1 MHSTMWLLS
10 VAFAS
15 LVLYLM
21 LKSRS
26 LRQKLR
32 FFLLMSLIISQ
43 VIFNSI
49 QVVFYILLLCQ
60 YQLSRAMCAVYFL
73 ILFSTLNNELFS
85 VMAMSVDR
93 YVAICWSLRVRNAV
107 ITIALVAASGPFAL
121 FLAEEILAERH
132 NPNMICT
139 VDNVTLFNTGQMRVV
154 YSVFRVCASSL
165 VVVISYILIYRE
177 GRRSGVFSVE
187 NTNARRSIL
196 YHGLQLSLFILPT
209 ILLQVLAAFGR
220 RIAITFQMYEA
231 ILMTHLVVFSVAQGL
246 GLVIYGVRITHLRN
260 SMCRVL
266 GINRAAIGVHS

>member
-1 MHSTMWLLS
+1 MWLLS